1 MPGVLKAAY
10 TDIKICRMCSMLSV
24 EDAGVAF
31 EQFPFLKTMPAYKDF
46 AASGSTD
53 PVQVGAKSRISLSCN
68 ATE

>member
-1 MPGVLKAAY
+1 
-10 TDIKICRMCSMLSV
+10 MLSV

-53 PVQVGAKSRISLSCN
+53 PVQVGAKSRHAVLELRRNRIVLGL
-68 ATE
+68 TK